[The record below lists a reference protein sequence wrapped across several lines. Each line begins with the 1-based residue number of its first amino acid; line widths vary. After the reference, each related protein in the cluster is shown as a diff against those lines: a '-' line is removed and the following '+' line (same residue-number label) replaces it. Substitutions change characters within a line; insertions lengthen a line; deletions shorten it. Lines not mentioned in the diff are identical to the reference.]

1 MMRSA
6 TTTLTTVL
14 LLGGCTGSQPAQTET
29 GVSPDSASAQEMG
42 KEGMAGMAM
51 GDAPVAGM
59 QVDGRPM
66 RITGRQASLAGVSFA
81 VVQEAELER
90 TVRAVATVVPDEGR
104 MGIVNA
110 RVGGWIEL
118 LYADETGRHVQVGE
132 PLFELYAPDLLTAQ
146 EELLLALRL
155 GDLQGADSLV
165 VGARRRLALWG
176 ISDSLITE
184 IERTGAV
191 RETLTIFSPFSGH
204 ILDKSVLAGQRI
216 EAGQDLYRI
225 ADLSTLWIEP
235 EIFEQDV
242 DLVAVGQAAEVTL
255 DARPGHPYQGRV
267 SFVYPTLAED
277 TRTLRVRIEV
287 PNPAG
292 DIRPMM
298 YATVRIRARTPR
310 GTVVP
315 LTAVLPTGDRDLA
328 FVVRGGGIVPAPVT
342 VGMRGDSTLLV
353 TDGLAV
359 GDTVVASATFLFDSE
374 SSLAAAMAGIMLD
387 MGMGLDMGGMDMGG
401 ADTDGMDMPADTGGT
416 DIDGTS
422 RRDGAR

>member
-1 MMRSA
+1 MMRST

-14 LLGGCTGSQPAQTET
+14 LLGGCTGSEAPQTET
-29 GVSPDSASAQEMG
+29 GASPDSASAQEN
-42 KEGMAGMAM
+42 
-51 GDAPVAGM
+51 M
-59 QVDGRPM
+59 QMDGRPM

-81 VVQEAELER
+81 VVREAELDR

-104 MGIVNA
+104 TGIVNA
-110 RVGGWIEL
+110 RVGGWIEVL
-118 LYADETGRHVQVGE
+118 HADETGRHVQTGD

-155 GDLQGADSLV
+155 GGLQGADSMV

-176 ISDSLITE
+176 IADSLITE

-204 ILDKSVLAGQRI
+204 ILDKFVLEGERI

-225 ADLSTLWIEP
+225 ADLSTLWIEA

-242 DLVAVGQAAEVTL
+242 DLVAVGQPAEVTL
-255 DARPGHPYQGRV
+255 EARPGRSYQGRV
-267 SFVYPTLAED
+267 SLVYPTLEED
-277 TRTLRVRIEV
+277 TRTLRVRIEL

-292 DIRPMM
+292 EIKPMM

-310 GTVVP
+310 GTIVP

-374 SSLAAAMAGIMLD
+374 SSLAAALAGIMLD
-387 MGMGLDMGGMDMGG
+387 MGMGLDMGGMEMG
-401 ADTDGMDMPADTGGT
+401 GMDMDGMETSGAD
-416 DIDGTS
+416 
-422 RRDGAR
+422 RREGAR

>member
-6 TTTLTTVL
+6 RTTLAAVL
-14 LLGGCTGSQPAQTET
+14 LLGSCTGTET
-29 GVSPDSASAQEMG
+29 PRTQTSVGTDSGSAQAMG
-42 KEGMAGMAM
+42 AMDMAGMAM
-51 GDAPVAGM
+51 GDAAMGGM
-59 QVDGRPM
+59 QTSEGPM

-81 VVQEAELER
+81 VVREADLDL

-118 LYADETGRHVQVGE
+118 LYADETGRHVQAGE
-132 PLFELYAPDLLTAQ
+132 PLFELYAPDLLNAQ
-146 EELLLALRL
+146 EELLLA
-155 GDLQGADSLV
+155 
-165 VGARRRLALWG
+165 RRLALWG
-176 ISDSLITE
+176 ITDSLITE
-184 IERTGAV
+184 IERTGVV

-204 ILDKSVLAGQRI
+204 ILDKFVLEGERI

-225 ADLSTLWIEP
+225 ADLSSVWIEP

-242 DLVAVGQAAEVTL
+242 DLVAVGQPAEVTL
-255 DARPGHPYQGRV
+255 DARPGRPYQGLV
-267 SFVYPTLAED
+267 SFIYPTLEAD

-287 PNPAG
+287 PNPTG
-292 DIRPMM
+292 DIKPMM

-310 GTVVP
+310 GIIVP

-401 ADTDGMDMPADTGGT
+401 MDMRANTGGA
-416 DIDGTS
+416 DVDGTS
-422 RRDGAR
+422 GRDGTR

>member
-6 TTTLTTVL
+6 RTTLAAVL
-14 LLGGCTGSQPAQTET
+14 LMGSCTGTET
-29 GVSPDSASAQEMG
+29 PRTQTSVGTDSGSAQAMG
-42 KEGMAGMAM
+42 AMDMAGMAM
-51 GDAPVAGM
+51 GDAAMGGM
-59 QVDGRPM
+59 QTSEGPM

-81 VVQEAELER
+81 VVREADLDR

-118 LYADETGRHVQVGE
+118 LYADETGRHVQAGE
-132 PLFELYAPDLLTAQ
+132 PLFELYAPDLLNAQ
-146 EELLLALRL
+146 EELLLARRL
-155 GDLQGADSLV
+155 GDVQGADSMV
-165 VGARRRLALWG
+165 VGVRRRLALWG
-176 ISDSLITE
+176 IADSLITE
-184 IERTGAV
+184 IERTGVV

-204 ILDKSVLAGQRI
+204 ILDKFVLEGERI

-225 ADLSTLWIEP
+225 ADLSSVWIEP

-242 DLVAVGQAAEVTL
+242 DLVAVGQPAEVTL
-255 DARPGHPYQGRV
+255 DARPGRPYQGLV
-267 SFVYPTLAED
+267 SFIYPTLEAD

-287 PNPAG
+287 PNPTG
-292 DIRPMM
+292 DIKPMM

-310 GTVVP
+310 GIIVP

-328 FVVRGGGIVPAPVT
+328 FVVRGGGIVSAPVT

-374 SSLAAAMAGIMLD
+374 SSLAAAMAGM
-387 MGMGLDMGGMDMGG
+387 DMGGMDMR
-401 ADTDGMDMPADTGGT
+401 ADTGGA
-416 DIDGTS
+416 DVDGTS
-422 RRDGAR
+422 GRDGTR

>member
-6 TTTLTTVL
+6 RTTLAAVL
-14 LLGGCTGSQPAQTET
+14 LLGSCTGTET
-29 GVSPDSASAQEMG
+29 PRTQTSVGTDSGSAQAMG
-42 KEGMAGMAM
+42 AMDMAGMAM
-51 GDAPVAGM
+51 GDAAMGGM
-59 QVDGRPM
+59 QTSEGPM

-81 VVQEAELER
+81 VVREADLDR

-118 LYADETGRHVQVGE
+118 LYADETGRHVQAGE
-132 PLFELYAPDLLTAQ
+132 PLFELYAPDLLNAQ
-146 EELLLALRL
+146 EELLLARRL
-155 GDLQGADSLV
+155 GDVQGADSMV
-165 VGARRRLALWG
+165 VGVRRRLALWG
-176 ISDSLITE
+176 IADSLITE
-184 IERTGAV
+184 IERTGVV

-204 ILDKSVLAGQRI
+204 ILDKFVLEGERI

-225 ADLSTLWIEP
+225 ADLSSVWIEP

-242 DLVAVGQAAEVTL
+242 DLVAVGQPAEVTL
-255 DARPGHPYQGRV
+255 DARPGRPYQGLV
-267 SFVYPTLAED
+267 SFIYPTLEAD

-287 PNPAG
+287 PNPTG
-292 DIRPMM
+292 DIKPMM

-310 GTVVP
+310 GIIVP

-353 TDGLAV
+353 TDGLAAV

-401 ADTDGMDMPADTGGT
+401 MDMRADTGGA
-416 DIDGTS
+416 DVDGTS
-422 RRDGAR
+422 GRDGTR